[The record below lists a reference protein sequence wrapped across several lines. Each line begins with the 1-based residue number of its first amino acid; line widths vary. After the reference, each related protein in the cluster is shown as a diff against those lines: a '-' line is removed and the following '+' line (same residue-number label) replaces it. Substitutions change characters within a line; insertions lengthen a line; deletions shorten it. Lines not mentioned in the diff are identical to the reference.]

1 MKLKLQLLLIS
12 VAILLAII
20 LIANLFSGSWDS
32 FGLELAGIGVFAAV
46 FWFVGGAILS
56 DLGKLSRQT
65 SEVASGA
72 RPVLALK
79 GTSREMRELVGNLD
93 EILLRLQSSRKS
105 MHQFLGDASH
115 ELRTP
120 LTVISA
126 YLELLEQPDAQG
138 NPDYVKKS
146 IGKMSVE
153 AHRMQRLIDDLL
165 KLAEVGEAAPIGPT
179 ATVDLAELVRFEVEN
194 LQDLQPERKVTANL
208 DGPIWVHGN
217 QDLLAQLLANLFGNL
232 RRHTPASAE
241 VQVDLIAGASW
252 VTLSCNDAGPGLTD
266 SAYQAGIQHFQRY
279 AQDRSRDTGGSG
291 LGMSI
296 MASIVERHGGQ
307 MAISRSSLG
316 GLCTRITLSV

>member
-1 MKLKLQLLLIS
+1 MKLRAQLLLGA
-12 VAILLAII
+12 VAVILVI
-20 LIANLFSGSWDS
+20 LIAVNQFAGWWPFL
-32 FGLELAGIGVFAAV
+32 GLELAGVAIFAAG
-46 FWFVGGAILS
+46 FWFVGGILLA
-56 DLGKLSRQT
+56 DIPKLTRQT
-65 SEVASGA
+65 NEVVSGA
-72 RPVLALK
+72 RPVLALR
-79 GTSREMRELVGNLD
+79 GNSQEVRDLVGNLD
-93 EILLRLQSSRKS
+93 EILLRLQTSKKS

-138 NPDYVKKS
+138 NAEYVKKS
-146 IGKMSVE
+146 IGKMSEE

-179 ATVDLAELVRFEVEN
+179 APVDLAALVRFEVES

-208 DGPIWVHGN
+208 DGPVWVQGN

-232 RRHTPASAE
+232 RRHTAVSAE

-266 SAYQAGIQHFQRY
+266 SAYESGIQHFQRY
-279 AQDRSRDTGGSG
+279 VQDRSRDTGGSG